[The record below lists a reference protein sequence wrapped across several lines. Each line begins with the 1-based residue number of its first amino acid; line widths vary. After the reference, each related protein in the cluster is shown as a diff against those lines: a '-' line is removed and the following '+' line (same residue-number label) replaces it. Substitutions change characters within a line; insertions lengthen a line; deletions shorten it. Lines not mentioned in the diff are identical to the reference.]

1 VANRWLDVAAV
12 LGIVYFVSRTASGV
26 YLGRLIVA
34 IMIATALTVW
44 FRRQNIT
51 TRWAN
56 RAWSQVWGGMRYGV
70 PLMANEIAAILLVS
84 VDRLMIEGLT
94 RSTAAVGIYTV
105 GASLA
110 MQISTVLHAA
120 LNISYSQVSIRQ
132 FETEGEEAVLRTKRR
147 ILHVLVYAV
156 VAMLVG
162 LITVGRDAFLW
173 LSGPTKAESA
183 MVFVVLGVNFV
194 LVGFFYLCS
203 SGLQLYKRSMT
214 IFMLTLM
221 SAIVNII
228 LNFILVPRYGVMGA
242 VYATFGSYLLLGIGN
257 WIACPR
263 GLFALPARRPALV
276 AIGLGT
282 ACVVVAYLTNLFG
295 IGSHFGRML
304 AMGVMMLVLFVAPA
318 LLLDRTVRGLLMEQV
333 NRQRAR
339 FG

>member
-1 VANRWLDVAAV
+1 
-12 LGIVYFVSRTASGV
+12 
-26 YLGRLIVA
+26 
-34 IMIATALTVW
+34 
-44 FRRQNIT
+44 
-51 TRWAN
+51 
-56 RAWSQVWGGMRYGV
+56 
-70 PLMANEIAAILLVS
+70 
-84 VDRLMIEGLT
+84 
-94 RSTAAVGIYTV
+94 
-105 GASLA
+105 
-110 MQISTVLHAA
+110 
-120 LNISYSQVSIRQ
+120 
-132 FETEGEEAVLRTKRR
+132 
-147 ILHVLVYAV
+147 
-156 VAMLVG
+156 
-162 LITVGRDAFLW
+162 
-173 LSGPTKAESA
+173 

-242 VYATFGSYLLLGIGN
+242 VYATFGSYLLLGVGN